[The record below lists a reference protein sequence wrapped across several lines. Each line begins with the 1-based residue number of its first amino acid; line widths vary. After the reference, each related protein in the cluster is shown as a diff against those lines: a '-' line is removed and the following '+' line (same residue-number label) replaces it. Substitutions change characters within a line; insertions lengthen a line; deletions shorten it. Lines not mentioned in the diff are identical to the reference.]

1 MRLGIA
7 PAAGAPPVAAGGQLP
22 LQRWF
27 QEFRMG
33 VEEVWIIAG
42 HVDGYI
48 VGEEVVLPAGAHKM
62 LAMHW
67 FM

>member
-1 MRLGIA
+1 M
-7 PAAGAPPVAAGGQLP
+7 AAGGQLP

-42 HVDGYI
+42 HVDGYK